1 MLNLPQDF
9 KDPLQILSVN
19 NVQYMIVGGYALS
32 LYAAPR
38 TTGGKFLMLG
48 KMRKKLILGIDFLKK
63 ICTVS
68 LYIIGGEK

>member
-9 KDPLQILSVN
+9 KDPLQIFSVN

-38 TTGGKFLMLG
+38 TTGGKFLMLE
-48 KMRKKLILGIDFLKK
+48 KMQKKLISEIDFLKK
-63 ICTVS
+63 RCTVS
-68 LYIIGGEK
+68 LYRTGGKK